1 MQENPK
7 AIDSNKELLEDS
19 ALLTVILSQ
28 PGSTA
33 GDVPPQAAL
42 AGLAKEL
49 SLPNVASER
58 VGNTM
63 FVTTRG
69 TGANKNK
76 AVTRLINIDTK
87 KNLIANSI
95 KFLQKAQRKGITHL
109 AVDLRMAKAL
119 PLAKQVVDKM
129 NALKVPSAVYPAKFK
144 NSEDGYRLY
153 FMLNS
158 SNAMSK

>member
-1 MQENPK
+1 MGK
-7 AIDSNKELLEDS
+7 KLKVIDSNKEVVEDA
-19 ALLTVILSQ
+19 ALLTLALSQ
-28 PGSTA
+28 LENYG
-33 GDVPPQAAL
+33 VPPQAAL

-49 SLPNVASER
+49 SLPNVDFER

-95 KFLQKAQRKGITHL
+95 KFLQQAQRKGITHL

>member
-1 MQENPK
+1 MGK
-7 AIDSNKELLEDS
+7 KLKVIDSNKEVVEDA
-19 ALLTVILSQ
+19 ALLTLALSQ
-28 PGSTA
+28 LENYG
-33 GDVPPQAAL
+33 VPPQAAL

-95 KFLQKAQRKGITHL
+95 KFLQQAQRKGITHL